1 MTITVAAVSDP
12 RRLRDFLMLPFD
24 IYRRDPNWVAPVVSE
39 VRRTLDPKRN
49 PYFAAASLQLFV
61 CYRDK
66 TPAARLSV
74 VINRSHEKKFGVRTA
89 FFGFFEAKS
98 DLSAVKALLGT
109 AEKYCRDQG
118 AEIIEG
124 PFNPNHYSELGL
136 ELDGFGTPPGF
147 FQPHNPSYYRDFL
160 ELSGFRLSHLFQTM
174 RNDDIRGTILRR
186 FGGLP
191 EPAAVDGYR
200 VRSLDTQDLA
210 RELERIREVNNDAF
224 AANWHFLPL
233 TREEYLFSAKYMS
246 LVTRPDLV
254 KIVEHNGEPVAVLH
268 CVLDINPLLR
278 RLRGRVGPLKYLRF
292 LRDRKRIRTL
302 IVYTVGIKPAHQH
315 TRVSHLLQQAFCR
328 MARGFDGLE
337 ATWVSPD
344 NLPALGAAESL
355 GLRPDKHFGIFEKR
369 LG

>member
-1 MTITVAAVSDP
+1 MNYTVTAVSDP

-66 TPAARLSV
+66 TPVARLSV
-74 VINRSHEKKFGVRTA
+74 VINRNHQEKFGVRAA
-89 FFGFFEAKS
+89 FFGFFEAKP
-98 DLSAVKALLGT
+98 DTSAVSALFGT
-109 AEKYCRDQG
+109 AEKYGRDQG

-124 PFNPNHYSELGL
+124 PFNPNHYSEIGL
-136 ELDGFGTPPGF
+136 ELDGFEKPPSF

-160 ELSGFRLSHLFQTM
+160 ELAGFRLSYRFQTM
-174 RNDDIRGTILRR
+174 RNDDIGGTMRR
-186 FGGLP
+186 RCGSRP
-191 EPAAVDGYR
+191 EPADVDGYQ
-200 VRSLDTQDLA
+200 VRSLDTQNLV
-210 RELERIREVNNDAF
+210 RELERIREVNNEAF
-224 AANWHFLPL
+224 AGNWHFLPL
-233 TREEYLFSAKYMS
+233 SREEYLFSAKYMS

-254 KIVEHNGEPVAVLH
+254 KIVEHDGEPVAVLH

-302 IVYTVGIKPAHQH
+302 IIYTVGIKPAHQH
-315 TRVSHLLQQAFCR
+315 TRVSQLLQQAFCR
-328 MARGFDGLE
+328 MVRDFDGLE

-344 NLPALGAAESL
+344 NIPALRAAESL
-355 GLRPDKHFGIFEKR
+355 ELRPDKHFGIFEKR
-369 LG
+369 LD